1 MMIVAMLLAVILGT
15 AASFTHILS
24 DQLIESCLHITDI
37 SLIVLL
43 FLIGFDIG
51 NNRESL
57 KTLIKADRYALIIPV
72 GTIIGTIAGG
82 YVVSLI
88 TNLSAN
94 EGMAIASG
102 FGWHSLSAI
111 LLADM
116 KGSDIGAIAFLS
128 NVFRECIALV
138 TIPFM
143 VKFIGSYAPI
153 ASGGATTMDVTLPVI
168 EKYCGKRAA
177 IIGFINGVTLSTLVP
192 IIIPLYA

>member
-1 MMIVAMLLAVILGT
+1 MIFAMLLAVFLGT
-15 AASFTHILS
+15 VASFTHLLS
-24 DQLIESCLHITDI
+24 EPLINACLQITDI
-37 SLIVLL
+37 SLIILL

-57 KTLIKADRYALIIPV
+57 KTLLKADRYALIIPA
-72 GTIIGTIAGG
+72 GTIIGTIFGG
-82 YVVSLI
+82 FLVSLV
-88 TNLSAN
+88 TDLSAN

-128 NVFRECIALV
+128 NVFRESIALV
-138 TIPFM
+138 SIPFL
-143 VKFIGSYAPI
+143 VKFLGSYAPI
-153 ASGGATTMDVTLPVI
+153 AAGGATTMDVTLPVI

-177 IIGFINGVTLSTLVP
+177 IVGFINGIILSTLVP
-192 IIIPLYA
+192 IILPLYA